1 MGKPPGGI
9 MRVLSIAL
17 LLSNT
22 LAFAQL
28 GAPTQPATGFQRTF
42 TLGAQSYGPTLT
54 GHFTG
59 VQDGKPFDVDL
70 NSDLGLGR
78 DKTTPGFFLD
88 YQGPRFGFQVTSGST
103 EYRGN
108 QMVSRDFT
116 VNGVPFHATT
126 QVLSHVKLASLDG
139 TWTIKLI
146 SESNA
151 WIGLDLGAQVWTVDM
166 DAAAPTDPAG
176 PAAASTQVK
185 APIPQIGLSGGSRG
199 YNGAVESKVYFHYLG
214 YKQAKYTMYGLD
226 LRIFPVSWFGLRAF
240 YEAGKLDVPKGSIK
254 DDLELQ
260 LERKGLG
267 FGAVLRF

>member
-1 MGKPPGGI
+1 

-17 LLSNT
+17 MLSTT

-70 NSDLGLGR
+70 NSDLGLGK

-88 YQGPRFGFQVTSGST
+88 YQGPRFGFQVTGGSAD
-103 EYRGN
+103 YRGN
-108 QMVSRDFT
+108 QAVSRPVT
-116 VNGVPFHATT
+116 VNGTTYPAST

-139 TWTIKLI
+139 TWTIKLV

-151 WIGLDLGAQVWTVDM
+151 WLGLDLGAQVWTVDM
-166 DAAAPTDPAG
+166 DAADPSGAL
-176 PAAASTQVK
+176 AANARVK
-185 APIPQIGLSGGSRG
+185 APIPQVGLSGGSRG
-199 YNGAVESKVYFHYLG
+199 YNGAVESKLYFHYLG

-226 LRIFPVSWFGLRAF
+226 LRLFPVRWFGLRAF
-240 YEAGKLDVPKGSIK
+240 YEAGKLDVPNGSIK

>member
-1 MGKPPGGI
+1 
-9 MRVLSIAL
+9 MRALSIAL
-17 LLSNT
+17 LLSTT

-28 GAPTQPATGFQRTF
+28 GAPTQPATGFQPTF

-54 GHFTG
+54 GHFNG

-70 NSDLGLGR
+70 NSDLGLGK
-78 DKTTPGFFLD
+78 DKSTPGFFLD
-88 YQGPRFGFQVTSGST
+88 YQGPRFGFQVTSGAA

-108 QMVSRDFT
+108 QMVNRT
-116 VNGVPFHATT
+116 VTLNGTTYPVGT
-126 QVLSHVKLASLDG
+126 QVQSHMKLATVDG
-139 TWTIKLI
+139 TWTIKLVT
-146 SESNA
+146 ESNA

-166 DAAAPTDPAG
+166 DAADSTGALRAN
-176 PAAASTQVK
+176 TQVK

-199 YNGAVESKVYFHYLG
+199 YNGAVESKLYFHYLG

-226 LRIFPVSWFGLRAF
+226 LRIFPVRWFGLRAF

-260 LERKGLG
+260 LNRKGLG

>member
-1 MGKPPGGI
+1 
-9 MRVLSIAL
+9 MRALSFAL
-17 LLSNT
+17 LLSTT

-42 TLGAQSYGPTLT
+42 TLGAQSYGPALT
-54 GHFTG
+54 GHFLG
-59 VQDGKPFDVDL
+59 VQDGQQIDVNL
-70 NSDLGLGR
+70 NSDLGLGK

-88 YQGPRFGFQVTSGST
+88 YQGPRFGFQVSGGAAD
-103 EYRGN
+103 YRGN
-108 QMVSRDFT
+108 QMVSRPVT
-116 VNGVPFHATT
+116 INGTIYPINS

-151 WIGLDLGAQVWTVDM
+151 WIGLDLGAQVWTVDL
-166 DAAAPTDPAG
+166 DAIVTPPSSASQTE
-176 PAAASTQVK
+176 STQVK
-185 APIPQIGLSGGSRG
+185 APIPQVGLSGGSRG
-199 YNGAVESKVYFHYLG
+199 YNGAIESKIYFHYLG

-240 YEAGKLDVPKGSIK
+240 YDAGKLDVPKGSIK

-267 FGAVLRF
+267 LGAVLRF